1 MITIERKNQ
10 MRKMLIENKL
20 TVEDIAKE
28 TGVSIRTVYRIKKEI
43 PPNQEMRDVLLGDN
57 LLYDYKDYYSAE
69 EKKHIERIKEDLYLY
84 EDTEEGWI
92 YHYDKENSIIKTSGL
107 WWNFIAY
114 PESVCENWIEKLEE
128 TGLAIEI
135 SPLHDKDPWEHDSP
149 ERVDPKTGEIY
160 PRGHFYKAGDKKKS
174 HWHGTVVCNKSTS
187 WKVINKI
194 IRDITHGPYLQR
206 CNSLLN
212 SHNYKTHRTESAMRK
227 GKYQY
232 DPDEIITLN
241 NFHVEPN
248 KYEIGVLQCEITKM
262 ILENNLD
269 TTTKVAEFFQDQ
281 PEIMQLIW
289 SKPGFINALVRSRWK
304 ENHPES
310 KVQFTHEVT
319 NEELEKLNEERL
331 QIVDS
336 RKKGRK

>member
-1 MITIERKNQ
+1 

-20 TVEDIAKE
+20 TIEDIAKE
-28 TGVSIRTVYRIKKEI
+28 TGVSRQTVYRIKKEI
-43 PPNQEMRDVLLGDN
+43 PQNKEMQDVLMGDN
-57 LLYDYKDYYSAE
+57 LLYDLKDYYTKE
-69 EKKHIERIKEDLYLY
+69 EKKYTEKIKEDLYLY

-92 YHYDKENSIIKTSGL
+92 YHYDKEDGIIKTSGL

-135 SPLHDKDPWEHDSP
+135 SPLHDKDKWEHDSP

-160 PRGHFYKAGDKKKS
+160 PSGYFYKAGDKKKA

-206 CNSLLN
+206 CNSLLH
-212 SHNYKTHRTESAMRK
+212 SHNYKTHRTESAIRK

-232 DPDEIITLN
+232 EMDEMITLN

-248 KYEIGVLQCEITKM
+248 KYEIGVLQCEITKT
-262 ILENNLD
+262 IRENNLD
-269 TTTKVAEFFQDQ
+269 TTVKVAEFFEDQ

-289 SKPGFINALVRSRWK
+289 SKPGFVNAYVRSLWK

-319 NEELEKLNEERL
+319 SEEWAKLNEERNEIM
-331 QIVDS
+331 QK
-336 RKKGRK
+336 KKGR